1 MTLSDL
7 TEILNSIELTPDAI
21 STTRELILRFAMMGR
36 ISKPH
41 VGDIPVS
48 GLLSTIEDEKAQR
61 GITKSKRHSKTK
73 SEITSEEKACS
84 IPDHWIWIRLGE
96 IAQHNAG
103 KTLDK
108 GRNSGE
114 LRNYITTSNLYWGY
128 FQIDQVKQ
136 MLIRDNELERCRAT
150 KGDLLI
156 CEGGEAGRAAVW
168 PFDYDIAFQNHIH
181 RARFYGG
188 IDPHYVQL
196 VFEKL
201 NLVGDI
207 NRFRK
212 GVGISNMS
220 GKSLASIPI
229 PLPPVAEQ
237 IRIVAKVDELMALC
251 DQLEAQQQERDKQHA
266 ALARASLARFA
277 NDPTPDNLQFLFHR
291 SYDIDPED
299 LRKTVLNLA
308 IQGRLVS
315 QDSRDEPAVDLYSH
329 INRVKESL
337 IKQSRIKKT
346 KVEANPKE
354 DDAGPLPSGWFWTRL
369 GNCFD
374 VRDGTHDTP
383 KYVNK
388 GYPLITSKNI
398 YSGYLDFDNVRF
410 ISETDHRQISE
421 RSRVDRGD
429 VLFAMIGSIG
439 NPAIVDTDRKFSI
452 KNVALF
458 KYCDDVS
465 FEPRFLHLYLSHVAD
480 EMKEKAM
487 GGVQSFVS
495 LGFLRN
501 YVFPLPPLAEQ
512 KRIVAKV
519 DELMALVDELETQL
533 ASSREVA
540 RNLLEALVAELTA
553 A

>member
-1 MTLSDL
+1 MTSD
-7 TEILNSIELTPDAI
+7 ILFAKFETIFNAPNAVMRIRD
-21 STTRELILRFAMMGR
+21 LILRLAVRGKLVERRIDECYASQDLRTIWLSQSTERIEKTDER
-36 ISKPH
+36 ISAPFK
-41 VGDIPVS
+41 V
-48 GLLSTIEDEKAQR
+48 
-61 GITKSKRHSKTK
+61 
-73 SEITSEEKACS
+73 
-84 IPDHWIWIRLGE
+84 PDHWEWVSLQE
-96 IAQHNAG
+96 IASFKIGKTPPRKNTDFWDKEDHEWVSIADMQHYQPIDSTKESISSLAAKEVFRNDPAPAGSILMSFKLTIGKVARTLLPRFHNEAIISLSPPEPELDDYLFRTLPLFAPLQISNNAIKG
-103 KTLDK
+103 KTLNK
-108 GRNSGE
+108 G
-114 LRNYITTSNLYWGY
+114 
-128 FQIDQVKQ
+128 
-136 MLIRDNELERCRAT
+136 
-150 KGDLLI
+150 LLKSL
-156 CEGGEAGRAAVW
+156 
-168 PFDYDIAFQNHIH
+168 PIAF
-181 RARFYGG
+181 
-188 IDPHYVQL
+188 P
-196 VFEKL
+196 
-201 NLVGDI
+201 
-207 NRFRK
+207 
-212 GVGISNMS
+212 
-220 GKSLASIPI
+220 
-229 PLPPVAEQ
+229 PLAEQ
-237 IRIVAKVDELMALC
+237 KRIVAKVDELMALC

-458 KYCDDVS
+458 KYYDDIS

-540 RNLLEALVAELTA
+540 KNLLEALVAELTA

>member
-7 TEILNSIELTPDAI
+7 TEILNSIELTSDAI

-229 PLPPVAEQ
+229 PLPP
-237 IRIVAKVDELMALC
+237 
-251 DQLEAQQQERDKQHA
+251 
-266 ALARASLARFA
+266 
-277 NDPTPDNLQFLFHR
+277 
-291 SYDIDPED
+291 
-299 LRKTVLNLA
+299 
-308 IQGRLVS
+308 
-315 QDSRDEPAVDLYSH
+315 
-329 INRVKESL
+329 
-337 IKQSRIKKT
+337 
-346 KVEANPKE
+346 
-354 DDAGPLPSGWFWTRL
+354 
-369 GNCFD
+369 
-374 VRDGTHDTP
+374 
-383 KYVNK
+383 
-388 GYPLITSKNI
+388 
-398 YSGYLDFDNVRF
+398 
-410 ISETDHRQISE
+410 
-421 RSRVDRGD
+421 
-429 VLFAMIGSIG
+429 
-439 NPAIVDTDRKFSI
+439 
-452 KNVALF
+452 
-458 KYCDDVS
+458 
-465 FEPRFLHLYLSHVAD
+465 
-480 EMKEKAM
+480 
-487 GGVQSFVS
+487 
-495 LGFLRN
+495 
-501 YVFPLPPLAEQ
+501 LAEQ

-533 ASSREVA
+533 ASSRKVA

>member
-7 TEILNSIELTPDAI
+7 TEILNSIESTSDAI

-229 PLPPVAEQ
+229 PLPPLAEQ
-237 IRIVAKVDELMALC
+237 KRIVAKVDELMALC

-299 LRKTVLNLA
+299 LRKSILRLA
-308 IQGRLVS
+308 VRGKLVPQDES
-315 QDSRDEPAVDLYSH
+315 INAPIINDGSLSDSRFDIPNNWTWAQIDDLQPEFQNGASSRGDKDGEPVVVLRLAD
-329 INRVKESL
+329 IKNRNITL
-337 IKQSRIKKT
+337 
-346 KVEANPKE
+346 
-354 DDAGPLPSGWFWTRL
+354 DAPRKIAISPNQIDKYGLQL
-369 GNCFD
+369 GD
-374 VRDGTHDTP
+374 I
-383 KYVNK
+383 
-388 GYPLITSKNI
+388 LITRVNGSADI
-398 YSGYLDFDNVRF
+398 VGSF
-410 ISETDHRQISE
+410 IPVQEDIS
-421 RSRVDRGD
+421 
-429 VLFAMIGSIG
+429 
-439 NPAIVDTDRKFSI
+439 AI
-452 KNVALF
+452 
-458 KYCDDVS
+458 YCDHFIRMRIDKELM
-465 FEPRFLHLYLSHVAD
+465 EPGYMTLAGESQLIRD
-480 EMKEKAM
+480 
-487 GGVQSFVS
+487 QIRS
-495 LGFLRN
+495 LFITTAGQKTVNQGHIRSLQI
-501 YVFPLPPLAEQ
+501 PLPPLAEQ
-512 KRIVAKV
+512 RRIVAKV
-519 DELMALVDELETQL
+519 DQLMALVDELETQL

-540 RNLLEALVAELTA
+540 KNLLEALVAELTA